1 MKIFVRGKALQFPLH
16 LTTFRSYVYKPFV
29 SSSTS
34 DNCVYTAPARPLS
47 WSSWIFFWR
56 ACQAAGKFRGVLV
69 GVIAEEFCGVEM
81 AVHGA
86 GVAAVFR
93 EDEGALL
100 CPHPQ
105 GPEIVMYAFH
115 IAAALVEPAAG
126 MIHEAAGVA
135 RWIFSVR
142 RRESNWPQPSL
153 KSTQRPMQGTL

>member
-1 MKIFVRGKALQFPLH
+1 MCIHGSCEAFILEFLDLFLEGLPGG
-16 LTTFRSYVYKPFV
+16 
-29 SSSTS
+29 
-34 DNCVYTAPARPLS
+34 
-47 WSSWIFFWR
+47 
-56 ACQAAGKFRGVLV
+56 GKFRGVLV

-126 MIHEAAGVA
+126 MIHEAAGVCEVDFFRQA
-135 RWIFSVR
+135 QGI
-142 RRESNWPQPSL
+142 EL
-153 KSTQRPMQGTL
+153 GTLSAVRK